1 LARFF
6 SKEITVVLPKYK
18 EEEEGLA
25 LAIAQHLTI
34 WVAKET
40 GRF

>member
-6 SKEITVVLPKYK
+6 SKKITVVLPKYK
-18 EEEEGLA
+18 EEEEGL